1 MRLLLVEDDGPLAR
15 GLKTSLQNAGY
26 AVDWVALGE
35 LAVKSFQGAEY
46 QLVILDLGLPD
57 IDGLL
62 VLSQLKAI
70 NAAVPVLILT
80 ARSDI
85 DSKVTGLDQGAD
97 DYLAKPF
104 DVAELM
110 ARIRVLERRSGT
122 NHAALIQI
130 RNVILNTG
138 NNQLLVDNQAVDLS
152 RKEYMVLRALM
163 ENTNRIQSKLSLEE
177 KLYDWGE
184 EISSNTIEVHISNLR
199 KRLPTQFIATV
210 RGVGYLVK
218 E

>member
-130 RNVILNTG
+130 RNVILNTE

>member
-26 AVDWVALGE
+26 AVDWVALGD

-70 NAAVPVLILT
+70 NATVPVLILT

-110 ARIRVLERRSGT
+110 ARIRVLERRAGT
-122 NHAALIQI
+122 NHAALIQV
-130 RNVILNTG
+130 RNVTLNTE

>member
-35 LAVKSFQGAEY
+35 LAVKSFQGADY

-130 RNVILNTG
+130 RNVTLNTE

>member
-35 LAVKSFQGAEY
+35 LAVKSFQGADY

-130 RNVILNTG
+130 RNVTLNTE

-199 KRLPTQFIATV
+199 KRLPAQFIATV

>member
-130 RNVILNTG
+130 RNVTLNTE

>member
-70 NAAVPVLILT
+70 NATVPVLILT

-97 DYLAKPF
+97 DYLPKPF

-110 ARIRVLERRSGT
+110 ARIRVLERRVGT
-122 NHAALIQI
+122 NHAALIQV
-130 RNVILNTG
+130 RNVTLNTE